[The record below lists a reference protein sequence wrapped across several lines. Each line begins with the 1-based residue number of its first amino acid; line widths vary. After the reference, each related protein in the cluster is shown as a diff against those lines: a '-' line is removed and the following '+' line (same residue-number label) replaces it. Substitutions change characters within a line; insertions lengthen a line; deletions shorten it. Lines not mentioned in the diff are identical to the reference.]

1 MAPSSPS
8 TVADPAGP
16 TAAAEAGLPAETS
29 AQSLGWPASAAAASA
44 SAQSTPAWLEAL
56 ARWWAEF
63 SLQTKL
69 LAVATLVVSLLMTG
83 ITFFSLNSIQQD
95 ARISDTRY
103 ARDLGLLLSANVTP
117 LVAQGEDR
125 ELAAVAERFW
135 QSSRSLRYI
144 VFADAD
150 GVIYLGIPMG
160 NGGEGTAS
168 AGEQLLSRRLEL
180 PPDLQRRPDNPLIR
194 QHLTPDGQVTDV
206 FVPMVSGDR
215 YLGVVA
221 LGINP
226 NETLLV
232 SSALTREVTV
242 AVFVSI
248 WVLVILG
255 SVINALT
262 IIRPVKEL
270 LRGVR
275 SIAGGNFETRIALP
289 VGGELGE
296 LLEGFN
302 TMASQLEVYKA
313 ANIEELRAEQVKQ
326 QSLIATMADGAVL
339 LDAEGR
345 IVLVNPTARRLFRWE
360 ARNLEG
366 KEVIGE
372 LPDRLAMELAGAL
385 QNLVSSEREST
396 DVRCSF
402 GEPSRTL
409 RIVLQ
414 SVRDASGEVLKGI
427 AMTIQDLTREV
438 ELNAAQSRFIS
449 NVSHELRTPLFNI
462 KSYVE
467 TLHDY
472 NDQLSDELKQEFLGI
487 ANAETDRLTRL
498 VNDVLDLSRLESDR
512 VWELEPLEVGPAI
525 EQTLR
530 TYRLNAGEKGVNLG
544 FEADPQLPRVLGNWD
559 LLLQVFDNLV
569 GNALKFTPPGGALQL
584 RAYPW
589 PDQCVLDPDSGPGT
603 HPTCALTSPLPRL
616 RIEIADSGCG
626 IAAADQQRIFE
637 RFYRVENAVHTEAG
651 TGLGLSIVRGILEK
665 HGTQACMASESG
677 VGTTFW
683 FDLPLEHSDSDELAL
698 KAERRGYDRAR
709 EGEVQTLRS

>member
-1 MAPSSPS
+1 MLPSSP
-8 TVADPAGP
+8 TTMADPGGP
-16 TAAAEAGLPAETS
+16 AAAGAERSGENS
-29 AQSLGWPASAAAASA
+29 AQSLSWPASAAAATA
-44 SAQSTPAWLEAL
+44 AAKSTPAWLEAL

-117 LVAQGEDR
+117 LVAQGDDR

-160 NGGEGTAS
+160 NGGEGTPP

-180 PPDLQRRPDNPLIR
+180 PADLQRRPDNPLIR

-275 SIAGGNFETRIALP
+275 SIAGGNFNTRIALP

-366 KEVIGE
+366 NEVIGE

-385 QNLVSSEREST
+385 QNLISSEREST

-402 GEPSRTL
+402 GEPPRTL

-472 NDQLSDELKQEFLGI
+472 NDQLSDEQKQEFLGI

-512 VWELEPLEVGPAI
+512 VWELEPFEVGPAI

-530 TYRLNAGEKGVNLG
+530 TYRLNAGEKGVDLG
-544 FEADPQLPRVLGNWD
+544 FDADPQLPRVLGNWD

-569 GNALKFTPPGGALQL
+569 GNALKFTPPGGALRL

-589 PDQCVLDPDSGPGT
+589 PDQCVLDPDSRPGDN
-603 HPTCALTSPLPRL
+603 PNCALTSPLPRL

-626 IAAADQQRIFE
+626 IDAADQERIFE

-665 HGTQACMASESG
+665 HGTQVRMASESG

-698 KAERRGYDRAR
+698 QAERRGYDRAR
-709 EGEVQTLRS
+709 EGELQALKG

>member
-1 MAPSSPS
+1 M
-8 TVADPAGP
+8 ADPGGP
-16 TAAAEAGLPAETS
+16 AAAGAERSGENS
-29 AQSLGWPASAAAASA
+29 AQSLSWPASAAAATA
-44 SAQSTPAWLEAL
+44 AAKSTPAWLEAL

-117 LVAQGEDR
+117 LVAQGDDR

-160 NGGEGTAS
+160 NGGEGTPP

-180 PPDLQRRPDNPLIR
+180 PADLQRRPDNPLIR

-275 SIAGGNFETRIALP
+275 SIAGGNFNTRIALP

-366 KEVIGE
+366 NEVIGE

-385 QNLVSSEREST
+385 QNLISSEREST

-402 GEPSRTL
+402 GEPPRTL

-472 NDQLSDELKQEFLGI
+472 NDQLSDEQKQEFLGI

-512 VWELEPLEVGPAI
+512 VWELEPFEVGPAI

-530 TYRLNAGEKGVNLG
+530 TYRLNAGEKGVDLG
-544 FEADPQLPRVLGNWD
+544 FDADPQLPRVLGNWD

-569 GNALKFTPPGGALQL
+569 GNALKFTPPGGALRL

-589 PDQCVLDPDSGPGT
+589 PDQCVLDPDSRPGDN
-603 HPTCALTSPLPRL
+603 PNCALTSPLPRL

-626 IAAADQQRIFE
+626 IAAADQERIFE
-637 RFYRVENAVHTEAG
+637 RFFRVENAVHTEAG

-665 HGTQACMASESG
+665 HGTQVRMASESG

-698 KAERRGYDRAR
+698 QAERRGYDRAR
-709 EGEVQTLRS
+709 EGELQALRG